1 MGFGVVE
8 ESAGKLKALDCG
20 TLVTSA
26 SLSAGE
32 RLKTIFGELGA
43 VIGRWE
49 PEAMAIERVWFKLN
63 AKTAVGTIEASGVAM
78 LAAALGDLPVFEYSP
93 LEMKQAV
100 VGTGS
105 ATKEQVLYMLE
116 RMLTGLGSMEG
127 GSFGAKGADAADAL
141 GVAVCHLNSRKLRDI
156 GVAR

>member
-8 ESAGKLKALDCG
+8 EGLGRLEALACG

-26 SLSAGE
+26 SLGAGE
-32 RLKTIFGELGA
+32 RLKVIFGELGA

-100 VGTGS
+100 VGTGA
-105 ATKEQVLYMLE
+105 ATKEQVIYMLE
-116 RMLTGLGSMEG
+116 RMLTGLGSLEG
-127 GSFGAKGADAADAL
+127 GLFGAKGEDAADAL
-141 GVAVCHLNSRKLRDI
+141 GVAVCHLNSRKLRNI
-156 GVAR
+156 GVVR